1 MNIETGG
8 PAFPQTLAA
17 DATGNLR
24 SSDEPGQG
32 RCGMDLRDWF
42 AGQSIVAIHLQSMLA
57 MHMESPANP
66 NRDDIAVEAYRQ
78 ADAMLTARM
87 IGTPS
92 Q

>member
-8 PAFPQTLAA
+8 PAFPTTPQMHGYSA
-17 DATGNLR
+17 DSPGHGTGCG
-24 SSDEPGQG
+24 P
-32 RCGMDLRDWF
+32 GMDLRDWF

-57 MHMESPANP
+57 MHMGSPANP

-78 ADAMLTARM
+78 ADAMLAARM
-87 IGTPS
+87 IGAPS